1 MALYNAAICRKC
13 TLKCPAIMGCEV
25 GLTIN
30 DSEKK
35 GLCYTDT
42 FHVKNK
48 SLNNR
53 LENM

>member
-1 MALYNAAICRKC
+1 
-13 TLKCPAIMGCEV
+13 MGCKV

-48 SLNNR
+48 SLNNI
-53 LENM
+53 LENT